1 MPPPV
6 VYSVRF
12 IPSRGKEWI
21 YRYAAVDM
29 FQMPNPIEM
38 HLKRGADL
46 HNILWILLLGQC
58 GGISGESSLFGLPN
72 GLAPAPTGLFGLGLE
87 FGCRSKPKPGRSA
100 CKPVCRLGK
109 PVCSLS
115 RETGLRV
122 FLTILGLMCQS
133 EDFAAALLLPHA
145 AAIGSLRQ
153 PNTSKCLQRQFS
165 RIAAAIFD
173 FAAAIF
179 MHAAAVVLIV
189 CGSLKVVC
197 GNLGVTP
204 RHCDIAA
211 AIIQPC
217 NGSRASGQRSLVG
230 SNRSL
235 DKTSLPVGTPREWS
249 LITLRGA
256 LGPSTPTA
264 FAVAFNGSRKCNARN
279 WGNTYFR
286 PTYLLPS
293 ELISSRRQI
302 SPQRRLHA
310 GSSSSAPRQSNS

>member
-1 MPPPV
+1 MAEYFRGSLPLFSHWTKFITPEFELIFPGEVINSSATGGWRKVENRWRMTSFGDYRWSWWPV
-6 VYSVRF
+6 NCAF
-12 IPSRGKEWI
+12 
-21 YRYAAVDM
+21 
-29 FQMPNPIEM
+29 
-38 HLKRGADL
+38 
-46 HNILWILLLGQC
+46 LLVPDSGGQ
-58 GGISGESSLFGLPN
+58 
-72 GLAPAPTGLFGLGLE
+72 
-87 FGCRSKPKPGRSA
+87 R
-100 CKPVCRLGK
+100 
-109 PVCSLS
+109 
-115 RETGLRV
+115 
-122 FLTILGLMCQS
+122 
-133 EDFAAALLLPHA
+133 DFAAALLLPHA
-145 AAIGSLRQ
+145 AAMSEAVSGRHIGSLRQ

-165 RIAAAIFD
+165 KIAAAIFD

-204 RHCDIAA
+204 RQCDIAA

-235 DKTSLPVGTPREWS
+235 DRTSLPVGTPREWS

-264 FAVAFNGSRKCNARN
+264 FAVAFNGSRECNAQN

-293 ELISSRRQI
+293 ALISSRRQI
-302 SPQRRLHA
+302 SPQRRLHT

>member
-1 MPPPV
+1 M
-6 VYSVRF
+6 S
-12 IPSRGKEWI
+12 
-21 YRYAAVDM
+21 AAV
-29 FQMPNPIEM
+29 
-38 HLKRGADL
+38 
-46 HNILWILLLGQC
+46 
-58 GGISGESSLFGLPN
+58 SGRRAHVE
-72 GLAPAPTGLFGLGLE
+72 LA
-87 FGCRSKPKPGRSA
+87 SKSKFDR
-100 CKPVCRLGK
+100 
-109 PVCSLS
+109 
-115 RETGLRV
+115 T
-122 FLTILGLMCQS
+122 
-133 EDFAAALLLPHA
+133 D
-145 AAIGSLRQ
+145 GSLRQ

-189 CGSLKVVC
+189 CGSLKVIC

-204 RHCDIAA
+204 RQCDIAA

-264 FAVAFNGSRKCNARN
+264 FAVAFNGSRECNAQN

-293 ELISSRRQI
+293 ALISSRRQI
-302 SPQRRLHA
+302 SPQRRLHT